1 MAKGPTL
8 KSLRTDAFRFA
19 RVIFETIDRLIER
32 QFKNVR
38 LFMQPYDSLRCV
50 PQVHK
55 KMALE
60 IEQLEL
66 QVKRSREDQRLEVDR
81 Q

>member
-1 MAKGPTL
+1 MYRLKQQTL
-8 KSLRTDAFRFA
+8 
-19 RVIFETIDRLIER
+19 ETIDPLIER
-32 QFKNVR
+32 QLNNVK
-38 LFMQPYDSLRCV
+38 LLEQTYDSVRFA

-55 KMALE
+55 KKTLE

-66 QVKRSREDQRLEVDR
+66 QVKQSREDQHLEVGH

>member
-1 MAKGPTL
+1 MQ
-8 KSLRTDAFRFA
+8 SYDSVRFA
-19 RVIFETIDRLIER
+19 
-32 QFKNVR
+32 
-38 LFMQPYDSLRCV
+38 

-66 QVKRSREDQRLEVDR
+66 QVKQSREDQRLEVDR